1 MNLKKLAENL
11 GIEENEFSELMAI
24 FLEKSSSDL
33 SKMQSAIDEGDTDK
47 AMTAAHSIKGTAA
60 TLGLKEICEVAKRME
75 TNAYQNNL
83 DGVAE
88 GVRTI
93 KEKMDVIAQIFT
105 AKG

>member
-1 MNLKKLAENL
+1 
-11 GIEENEFSELMAI
+11 
-24 FLEKSSSDL
+24 
-33 SKMQSAIDEGDTDK
+33 
-47 AMTAAHSIKGTAA
+47 
-60 TLGLKEICEVAKRME
+60 ME